1 VQHVSTASCAYPM
14 PSRGAR
20 QRSNEPSGTADQS
33 ELRDTRLRL
42 LVAVA
47 LTAPLIALQ
56 LAPHL
61 FHAHDPIGRP
71 MNNWIGCLLGT
82 PVVFWS
88 GWRFFVK
95 AAEAL
100 KAGTVSA
107 LQLTAV
113 RTGGAWVYSVV
124 ASLVPSLFP
133 AWMRAADGSV
143 AVYFEAAS
151 AMTVFVLLSQ
161 FLELRR
167 TPKPLQTAPCC
178 ASLQDSAARLCG
190 A

>member
-1 VQHVSTASCAYPM
+1 LAEHV
-14 PSRGAR
+14 
-20 QRSNEPSGTADQS
+20 
-33 ELRDTRLRL
+33 ELRDTQLRL

-47 LTAPLIALQ
+47 LTVPLVALR

-61 FHAHDPIGRP
+61 FHAHSPLNP
-71 MNNWIGCLLGT
+71 QMNNWMGCLLGT

-95 AAEAL
+95 AGEAL

-133 AWMRAADGSV
+133 TWMRAADGSV

-151 AMTVFVLLSQ
+151 AMTVFVLLNQ

-178 ASLQDSAARLCG
+178 ASRQDGLARLCC